1 MLEFPANWHEQLT
14 TVGIAAL
21 AAFFGALIGFEREIW
36 GKPAGLRTHALI
48 AFSCAMFIEVG
59 RFLIDFYA
67 AGHPTEALRIEVFG
81 ILSGIAFAIGIV
93 ASGTVARVGGEV
105 LHLTTAGTVL
115 CAGIV
120 GVATGLRQLIVA
132 VAGTAVVVSINL
144 VGGWYEQSY
153 LHSNRPKR
161 MQAAREEAWS
171 PSRSGEPEN

>member
-1 MLEFPANWHEQLT
+1 MPELPANWHEQLT

-21 AAFFGALIGFEREIW
+21 AALFGGLIGFEREVW

-48 AFSCAMFIEVG
+48 AFACAMFIEVG
-59 RFLIDFYA
+59 RFLVDFYTV
-67 AGHPTEALRIEVFG
+67 GHPVEALRIEVFG
-81 ILSGIAFAIGIV
+81 MLSGIAFAIGIV

-132 VAGTAVVVSINL
+132 VAGTAVVVSINV
-144 VGGWYEQSY
+144 VGGWYEHRY
-153 LHSNRPKR
+153 MHNDRP
-161 MQAAREEAWS
+161 
-171 PSRSGEPEN
+171 EP

>member
-1 MLEFPANWHEQLT
+1 MPELPADWHEQLA

-21 AAFFGALIGFEREIW
+21 AAFFGALIGFEREMR

-48 AFSCAMFIEVG
+48 AFSCAMFIEIGRVMVG
-59 RFLIDFYA
+59 FYA
-67 AGHPTEALRIEVFG
+67 AGHPPEALRIEVFG

-93 ASGTVARVGGEV
+93 ASGTVARVDGEV
-105 LHLTTAGTVL
+105 RNLTTAGTVL

-144 VGGWYEQSY
+144 AGGWYERRY
-153 LHSNRPKR
+153 LHNDRPEK
-161 MQAAREEAWS
+161 
-171 PSRSGEPEN
+171 